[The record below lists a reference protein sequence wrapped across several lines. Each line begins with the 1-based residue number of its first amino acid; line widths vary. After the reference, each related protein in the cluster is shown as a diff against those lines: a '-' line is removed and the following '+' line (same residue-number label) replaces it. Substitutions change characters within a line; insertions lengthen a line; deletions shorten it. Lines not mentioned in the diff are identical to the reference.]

1 MKVEAVS
8 NLGFRSNNFSFGEKQ
23 RVHENVPAVSSNRAS
38 DLAKVPVIVL
48 LAMNPATLNSKI
60 PTMPE
65 TDSPNQI
72 VMIMPETN
80 SAEKLSYIVSPEIQ
94 QPKQDTPP
102 FGWASLNFYDIKKVI
117 HGTMPLAEFD
127 MLFATTK
134 NAGYDYQR
142 DVTHV
147 FLIQKGGKV
156 AKSKYTEPPKI
167 EQLIYHNTGDGK
179 EFYTI
184 RVYETLLDNDG
195 NETRAMR
202 SEMRID
208 DKSAQELQKLLD
220 NNSSWNNATLIPFT
234 ETNNRTRMKT
244 IFY

>member
-1 MKVEAVS
+1 MKVEAIK
-8 NLGFRSNNFSFGEKQ
+8 NLSIGKNYNFGTREKS
-23 RVHENVPAVSSNRAS
+23 HEGVRTEGRADSSM
-38 DLAKVPVIVL
+38 LTKVPVIVM
-48 LAMNPATLNSKI
+48 LAMNPATLNSAI
-60 PTMPE
+60 PMMPE
-65 TDSPNQI
+65 TDNPNQI

-94 QPKQDTPP
+94 SLKQGTPP

-195 NETRAMR
+195 NDTRAMR

-234 ETNNRTRMKT
+234 ETNNRTTMKT